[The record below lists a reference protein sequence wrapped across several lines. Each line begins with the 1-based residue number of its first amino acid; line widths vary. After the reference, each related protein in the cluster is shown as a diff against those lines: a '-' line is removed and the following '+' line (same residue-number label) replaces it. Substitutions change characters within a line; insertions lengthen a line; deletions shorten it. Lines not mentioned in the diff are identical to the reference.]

1 MFYKVSLQIYS
12 IHLFIHML
20 WQKCMLMTKIASTS
34 VIDAWQILVFHFAVE
49 NVIYQNSFE
58 ALLKMSLDIS
68 VDAKTGVFA
77 HI

>member
-1 MFYKVSLQIYS
+1 
-12 IHLFIHML
+12 
-20 WQKCMLMTKIASTS
+20 MTNIASTS
-34 VIDAWQILVFHFAVE
+34 VFDAWQILVFHFAVE